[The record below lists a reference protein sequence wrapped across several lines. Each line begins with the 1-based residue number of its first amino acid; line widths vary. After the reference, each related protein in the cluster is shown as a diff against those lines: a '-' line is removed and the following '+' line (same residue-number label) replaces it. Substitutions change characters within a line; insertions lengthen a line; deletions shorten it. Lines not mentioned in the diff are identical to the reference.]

1 MHRLAL
7 GLGKTVA
14 ELEASLGAAEL
25 DDWYSYWSEEPWGAW
40 RDNVH
45 AGLIAAACLS
55 PYMKGQKATF
65 EDFMLKSSDKKRED
79 ETQQS
84 LAWLTAVAKVK

>member
-1 MHRLAL
+1 M
-7 GLGKTVA
+7 GKTIA
-14 ELEASLGAAEL
+14 ELETTLGASEL

-55 PYMKGQKATF
+55 PYQKPGHRVTH
-65 EDFMLKSSDKKRED
+65 EDFMLKSADKRRAD
-79 ETQQS
+79 DTAQS
-84 LAWLTAVAKVK
+84 LDWLTAVAKKVKT